1 MVKYNQSSSLKQTED
16 KQIEHEVN
24 QIIKEI
30 DKMIYDINLRFQLE
44 EVIN

>member
-1 MVKYNQSSSLKQTED
+1 MVKNNLSSSLKQTED
-16 KQIEHEVN
+16 KQIKEVN
-24 QIIKEI
+24 QIIKAI